1 MSITLFPQSKTEW
14 LPPEVFPDLSTAE
27 AIAIDLETCDPG
39 MKTSGPGWPTKNGY
53 VVGFALA
60 VDGWKGYF
68 PIRHG
73 GGGNLDEK
81 RVRKFVQ
88 SVLDFP
94 CDKIF
99 FNAAYD
105 VGWLKAEGFKISGR
119 IIDAM
124 IAAALIDENR
134 FSYSLNALG
143 FDYLQETKSEQGL
156 RDAAKEFGVDPKGE
170 LYKLPAMYVGEYAEQ
185 DAALTLKLWQYFKV
199 ELTKQELWNIFDLE
213 MELCPHLID
222 MTYRGVLFDT
232 DRAQQ
237 VYADF
242 NRREK
247 EALAQIKSLSGHQ
260 VDIWAAASI
269 AKAFDSLGI
278 EYPKTEKGAPSFTK
292 SFLSHHQHPI
302 AKAIVDAREYNKAN
316 GTFIEGLLG
325 YAKHDGRIHGHINQ
339 LRSDEG
345 GTVSGRLSMANPN
358 LQQIPARHPEI
369 GPAIRKLFLPEEG
382 EIWASLDFSQ
392 QEPRLAVHYAK
403 LLDLKG
409 ADKAAEAYI
418 TDPNTDFHQTV
429 ADMAGIG
436 RKQAKT
442 IGLGLLYGM
451 GKAKMANEL
460 DLSTEEASD
469 LIAKFHELVPFM
481 KGLVT
486 SVQRRVDHPASN
498 GAIRTLLG
506 RRCRFNLWEPTAFG
520 LHKPMPRE
528 QAVLEYGPSL
538 RRAYTYKGLNR
549 LIQGSAAD
557 QTKKSML
564 ACVEAGKLPLLQV
577 HDELCLS
584 VESVDQANKFAQAMM
599 DCVKLEVPSKVDIE
613 CGPSWGEAK

>member
-1 MSITLFPQSKTEW
+1 MTITLFPQLKTEW
-14 LPPEVFPDLSTAE
+14 MAPEVFPDLSAAE

-53 VVGFALA
+53 IVGFALA

-68 PIRHG
+68 PIRHE

-81 RVRKFVQ
+81 RVRTFVQ
-88 SVLDFP
+88 TVLDLP

-105 VGWLKAEGFKISGR
+105 VGWLKAEGFRINGR

-185 DAALTLKLWQYFKV
+185 DAMLTLKLWQYFKI
-199 ELTKQELWNIFDLE
+199 EIIKQELTDIFALE
-213 MELCPHLID
+213 SELCPHLID
-222 MTYRGVLFDT
+222 MTLRGVRFDKAKAET
-232 DRAQQ
+232 THEQFRL
-237 VYADF
+237 
-242 NRREK
+242 REQ
-247 EALAQIKSLSGHQ
+247 EALAQIKSLSGFSI
-260 VDIWAAASI
+260 DIWAAASI
-269 AKAFDSLGI
+269 AKAFDKLGI

-292 SFLSHHQHPI
+292 SFLAYHGHPI

-316 GTFIEGLLG
+316 GTFIEALLN
-325 YAKHDGRIHGHINQ
+325 YARYDGRIHGHINQ

-358 LQQIPARHPEI
+358 LQQIPARHWEI
-369 GPAIRKLFLPEEG
+369 GPAIRKLFIPEEG
-382 EIWASLDFSQ
+382 QIWASLDFSQ

-403 LLDLKG
+403 ILKLEG
-409 ADKAAEAYI
+409 SDKAAQAYI
-418 TDPNTDFHQTV
+418 TDPDTDFHQTV

-451 GKAKMANEL
+451 GKAKMAGEL
-460 DLSTEEASD
+460 DLSNEEAGE
-469 LIAKFHELVPFM
+469 LITKFHDLVPFM

-486 SVQRRVDHPASN
+486 AVQQRVDHPASN
-498 GAIRTLLG
+498 GSIRTLLG
-506 RRCRFNLWEPTAFG
+506 RRCRFNLWEPVEFG
-520 LHKPMPRE
+520 LHKPLPRE
-528 QAVLEYGPSL
+528 QAVLEYGPRL
-538 RRAYTYKGLNR
+538 KRAYTYKGLNR

-564 ACVEAGKLPLLQV
+564 ACVAAGKLPLLQV

-584 VESVDQANKFAQAMM
+584 VESVEEAQKYAQAMM
-599 DCVKLEVPSKVDIE
+599 DCVKLEVPSKIDVE
-613 CGPSWGEAK
+613 TGPSWGDAA

>member
-1 MSITLFPQSKTEW
+1 
-14 LPPEVFPDLSTAE
+14 
-27 AIAIDLETCDPG
+27 
-39 MKTSGPGWPTKNGY
+39 
-53 VVGFALA
+53 
-60 VDGWKGYF
+60 
-68 PIRHG
+68 
-73 GGGNLDEK
+73 
-81 RVRKFVQ
+81 
-88 SVLDFP
+88 
-94 CDKIF
+94 
-99 FNAAYD
+99 
-105 VGWLKAEGFKISGR
+105 
-119 IIDAM
+119 
-124 IAAALIDENR
+124 
-134 FSYSLNALG
+134 
-143 FDYLQETKSEQGL
+143 
-156 RDAAKEFGVDPKGE
+156 
-170 LYKLPAMYVGEYAEQ
+170 
-185 DAALTLKLWQYFKV
+185 
-199 ELTKQELWNIFDLE
+199 
-213 MELCPHLID
+213 
-222 MTYRGVLFDT
+222 
-232 DRAQQ
+232 
-237 VYADF
+237 
-242 NRREK
+242 
-247 EALAQIKSLSGHQ
+247 

-292 SFLSHHQHPI
+292 SFLSHHPHPI

>member
-1 MSITLFPQSKTEW
+1 MTITLFPSLKTEW
-14 LPPEVFPDLSTAE
+14 IAPDVFPDLSSAD

-53 VVGFALA
+53 IVGFALA

-81 RVRKFVQ
+81 RVRTFVQ
-88 SVLDFP
+88 TVLDLP
-94 CDKIF
+94 CEKIF

-105 VGWLKAEGFKISGR
+105 VGWLKAEGFRINGR

-185 DAALTLKLWQYFKV
+185 DAALTLKLWQFFKI
-199 ELTKQELWNIFDLE
+199 EIIKQELESIFQLE
-213 MELCPHLID
+213 SDLCPHLID
-222 MTYRGVLFDT
+222 MTLRGVRFDQA
-232 DRAQQ
+232 RAEQTM
-237 VYADF
+237 AAF
-242 NRREK
+242 KKK
-247 EALAQIKSLSGHQ
+247 ESDALAQIKSQSGLSL
-260 VDIWAAASI
+260 DIWASASI
-269 AKAFDSLGI
+269 AKAFDKLGI

-292 SFLSHHQHPI
+292 SFLAHHPHPV

-316 GTFIEGLLG
+316 GTFIEALMS

-369 GPAIRKLFLPEEG
+369 GPAIRSLFLPEEG
-382 EIWASLDFSQ
+382 ETWASLDFSQ

-418 TDPNTDFHQTV
+418 TNPETDFHQTV

-451 GKAKMANEL
+451 GKAKMAGEL
-460 DLSTEEASD
+460 DLSTEEAGE

-486 SVQRRVDHPASN
+486 AVQQRVDHPASN
-498 GAIRTLLG
+498 GSIRTLLG
-506 RRCRFNLWEPTAFG
+506 RRCRFNLWEPTEFG
-520 LHKPMPRE
+520 LHKPLPRE
-528 QAVLEYGPSL
+528 QAVLEYGPRL
-538 RRAYTYKGLNR
+538 KRAYTYKGLNR

-557 QTKKSML
+557 QTKRSML

-584 VESVDQANKFAQAMM
+584 VKDPQEANKFSQAMM
-599 DCVKLEVPSKVDIE
+599 DCVKLEVPSKVDVE
-613 CGPSWGEAK
+613 CGPSWGEAA

>member
-1 MSITLFPQSKTEW
+1 MTISILSQLRTEW
-14 LPPEVFPDLSTAE
+14 IAPEVFPDLSSASE
-27 AIAIDLETCDPG
+27 IAIDLETCDPG

-53 VVGFALA
+53 IVGFALA

-73 GGGNLDEK
+73 GGGNLDERK
-81 RVRKFVQ
+81 VRRFVQ
-88 SVLDFP
+88 TVLDLP
-94 CDKIF
+94 CNKIF
-99 FNAAYD
+99 FNAPYD
-105 VGWLKAEGFKISGR
+105 VGWLKAEGFRINGR

-143 FDYLQETKSEQGL
+143 FDFLQETKSEQGL

-185 DAALTLKLWQYFKV
+185 DAVLTLKLWQFFRIEMV
-199 ELTKQELWNIFDLE
+199 KQELLNIFNLE
-213 MELCPHLID
+213 TDLCPHLIE
-222 MTYRGVLFDT
+222 MTYRGVRFDQ
-232 DRAQQ
+232 DRAEQ
-237 VYADF
+237 VRFQFSA
-242 NRREK
+242 REK
-247 EALAQIKSLSGHQ
+247 MALAQVKSLSGVQ

-269 AKAFDSLGI
+269 AKAFDKLGI
-278 EYPKTEKGAPSFTK
+278 EYPRTEKGAPSFTK
-292 SFLSHHQHPI
+292 GFLSSHSHPI

-316 GTFIEGLLG
+316 GTFIDALVN
-325 YAKHDGRIHGHINQ
+325 YAKYDGRIHGHINQ

-369 GPAIRKLFLPEEG
+369 GPAIRSLFIPEEG

-403 LLDLKG
+403 LLELRG
-409 ADKAAEAYI
+409 ADKAAQAYL
-418 TDPNTDFHQTV
+418 TDPDTDFHQTV

-451 GKAKMANEL
+451 GKAKMAVEL
-460 DLSTEEASD
+460 DLSPEEAGD
-469 LIAKFHELVPFM
+469 LITKFHDLVPFM
-481 KGLVT
+481 RGLVT
-486 SVQRRVDHPASN
+486 AVQQRIDNPASK
-498 GAIRTLLG
+498 GSISTLLG
-506 RRCRFNLWEPTAFG
+506 RRCRFNLWEPTTFG
-520 LHKPMPRE
+520 LNKALPRE

-564 ACVEAGKLPLLQV
+564 ACIDAGKLPLLQV

-584 VESVDQANKFAQAMM
+584 VNSIEEANKYAQAMM
-599 DCVKLEVPSKVDIE
+599 DCVKLEVPSKVDVE
-613 CGPSWGEAK
+613 TGPSWGEAA

>member
-1 MSITLFPQSKTEW
+1 MTITLFPQLKTEW
-14 LPPEVFPDLSTAE
+14 IAPEVFPDLSSAE

-53 VVGFALA
+53 IVGFALA

-81 RVRKFVQ
+81 KVRKFVQ
-88 SVLDFP
+88 TVLDFP

-105 VGWLKAEGFKISGR
+105 VGWLKAEGFTINGR

-185 DAALTLKLWQYFKV
+185 DAALTLKLWQYFKIEMV
-199 ELTKQELWNIFDLE
+199 KQELNPIFDLE
-213 MELCPHLID
+213 TELCPHLID
-222 MTYRGVLFDT
+222 MTLRGVRFDM
-232 DRAQQ
+232 DRAERTFD
-237 VYADF
+237 AF
-242 NRREK
+242 HLREK
-247 EALAQIKSLSGHQ
+247 NALAQIKSLSGFSI
-260 VDIWAAASI
+260 DIWAAASI
-269 AKAFDSLGI
+269 AKAFDKLGI

-292 SFLSHHQHPI
+292 SFLAAHKHPI
-302 AKAIVDAREYNKAN
+302 AQAIVDAREYNKAN
-316 GTFIEGLLG
+316 GTFIEGLME
-325 YAKHDGRIHGHINQ
+325 YAKYDGRIHGHINQ

-403 LLDLKG
+403 LLGLKG

-418 TDPNTDFHQTV
+418 TDPDTDFHKTV
-429 ADMAGIG
+429 AEMAGIG

-460 DLSTEEASD
+460 DLSTEEASE

-486 SVQRRVDHPASN
+486 SVQQRVDHPASN
-498 GAIRTLLG
+498 GSIRTLLG

-538 RRAYTYKGLNR
+538 KRAYTYKGLNR

-564 ACVEAGKLPLLQV
+564 ACVQAGKLPLLQV

-599 DCVKLEVPSKVDIE
+599 DCVKLEVPSKVDVE
-613 CGPSWGEAK
+613 CGPSWGEAA

>member
-1 MSITLFPQSKTEW
+1 MTISLFPQLKTEW
-14 LPPEVFPDLSTAE
+14 MAPEVFPDLSSAE

-53 VVGFALA
+53 IVGFALA

-68 PIRHG
+68 PTRHG

-81 RVRKFVQ
+81 KVRKFVQ
-88 SVLDFP
+88 TVLDLP

-105 VGWLKAEGFKISGR
+105 VGWLKAEGFTINGR

-156 RDAAKEFGVDPKGE
+156 RDAAKEFDVDPKGE
-170 LYKLPAMYVGEYAEQ
+170 LYKLPALYVGEYAEQ
-185 DAALTLKLWQYFKV
+185 DAALTLKLWQFFKI
-199 ELTKQELWNIFDLE
+199 ELVKQELLAIFDLE
-213 MELCPHLID
+213 TALSPHLID
-222 MTYRGVLFDT
+222 MTMRGVRLDVN
-232 DRAQQ
+232 RAEQTKKKFLQ
-237 VYADF
+237 I
-242 NRREK
+242 EK
-247 EALAQIKSLSGHQ
+247 EALAQIKSLSGISL
-260 VDIWAAASI
+260 DIWAAASI
-269 AKAFDSLGI
+269 AKAFDKLGI

-292 SFLSHHQHPI
+292 SFLAHHPHPI
-302 AKAIVDAREYNKAN
+302 AKSIVDAREYNKAN
-316 GTFIEGLLG
+316 GTFIEALLS
-325 YAKHDGRIHGHINQ
+325 YAEHDGRIHGHINQ

-369 GPAIRKLFLPEEG
+369 GPAIRSLFLPEQD

-403 LLDLKG
+403 LLELKG

-418 TDPNTDFHQTV
+418 TNPDTDFHQTV

-451 GKAKMANEL
+451 GKGKMATEL
-460 DLSTEEASD
+460 DLSTEEASE
-469 LIAKFHELVPFM
+469 LIGKFHELVPFM

-486 SVQRRVDHPASN
+486 AVQQRVDHPASN
-498 GAIRTLLG
+498 GSVRTLLG
-506 RRCRFNLWEPTAFG
+506 RRCRFNLWEPTEFG
-520 LHKPMPRE
+520 LHKALPRE
-528 QAVLEYGPSL
+528 QAVLEYGPRL
-538 RRAYTYKGLNR
+538 KRAYTYKGLNR

-564 ACVEAGKLPLLQV
+564 ACIEAGKLPLLQV

-584 VESVDQANKFAQAMM
+584 VTSAEEANKFAQAMM
-599 DCVKLEVPSKVDIE
+599 DCVKLEVPSKVDVE
-613 CGPSWGEAK
+613 CGPSWGEAA

>member
-1 MSITLFPQSKTEW
+1 
-14 LPPEVFPDLSTAE
+14 
-27 AIAIDLETCDPG
+27 
-39 MKTSGPGWPTKNGY
+39 
-53 VVGFALA
+53 
-60 VDGWKGYF
+60 
-68 PIRHG
+68 
-73 GGGNLDEK
+73 LDEK
-81 RVRKFVQ
+81 RVRKYVQ
-88 SVLDFP
+88 DVLDLP

-105 VGWLKAEGFKISGR
+105 VGWLKAEGFSINGK

-156 RDAAKEFGVDPKGE
+156 RDAAKEFGVDPKAE

-185 DAALTLKLWQYFKV
+185 DAALTLKLWQYFKI
-199 ELTKQELWNIFDLE
+199 ELIKQELSSIFELE
-213 MELCPHLID
+213 SALCPILID
-222 MTYRGVLFDT
+222 MTFAGVRFDVS
-232 DRAQQ
+232 RAEQTMSS
-237 VYADF
+237 F
-242 NRREK
+242 KKKER
-247 EALAQIKSLSGHQ
+247 EALAQIKSLSGIS
-260 VDIWAAASI
+260 VDIWASASI
-269 AKAFDSLGI
+269 AKAFDKLGI
-278 EYPKTEKGAPSFTK
+278 SYGKTEKGAPSFTK
-292 SFLSHHQHPI
+292 NFLGSHTHPL
-302 AKAIVDAREYNKAN
+302 ARAIVDAREYNKAT
-316 GTFIEGLLG
+316 GTFVEGLLD
-325 YAKHDGRIHGHINQ
+325 YAKFDGRIHGHINQ

-369 GPAIRKLFLPEEG
+369 GPAIRSLFLPEEG

-409 ADKAAEAYI
+409 ADKAAEAYV
-418 TDPNTDFHQTV
+418 TNPDTDFHQTI

-451 GKAKMANEL
+451 GKGKMAGEL
-460 DLSTEEASD
+460 DLSTEEAGE
-469 LIAKFHELVPFM
+469 LISKFHGLVPFM

-486 SVQRRVDHPASN
+486 AVQQRVDHPASN
-498 GAIRTLLG
+498 GSVRTLLG
-506 RRCRFNLWEPTAFG
+506 RRCRFNLWEPTEFG
-520 LHKPMPRE
+520 LHKPLPRE
-528 QAVLEYGPSL
+528 QAVLEHGPRL
-538 RRAYTYKGLNR
+538 KRAYTYKGLNR

-564 ACVEAGKLPLLQV
+564 ACFQAGKLPLLQV

-584 VESVDQANKFAQAMM
+584 VGSVDEANKFAQIMM
-599 DCVKLEVPSKVDIE
+599 DCVKLEVPSKVDVE
-613 CGPSWGEAK
+613 TGPSWGEAE

>member
-1 MSITLFPQSKTEW
+1 MTISLFPQLKTEW
-14 LPPEVFPDLSTAE
+14 MAPEMFPDLSSAD

-53 VVGFALA
+53 IVGFALA
-60 VDGWKGYF
+60 TDGWKGYF

-81 RVRKFVQ
+81 KVRKYVQ
-88 SVLDFP
+88 TVLDLP

-99 FNAAYD
+99 FNAPYD
-105 VGWLKAEGFKISGR
+105 VGWLKAEGFKINGK

-185 DAALTLKLWQYFKV
+185 DAALTLKLWQFFKI
-199 ELTKQELWNIFDLE
+199 ELVKQELLSIFDLE
-213 MELCPHLID
+213 TSLSPHLID
-222 MTYRGVLFDT
+222 MTLRGVRLDLAKAEQTKKKFL
-232 DRAQQ
+232 QI
-237 VYADF
+237 
-242 NRREK
+242 EK
-247 EALAQIKSLSGHQ
+247 EALAQIKSLSGFSI
-260 VDIWAAASI
+260 DIWAAASI
-269 AKAFDSLGI
+269 AKAFDKLGI

-292 SFLSHHQHPI
+292 SFLAHHPHPI
-302 AKAIVDAREYNKAN
+302 AKSIVDAREYNKAN
-316 GTFIEGLLG
+316 GTFIEALLG
-325 YAKHDGRIHGHINQ
+325 YAKYDGRVHGHINQ

-369 GPAIRKLFLPEEG
+369 GPAIRSLFLPEED

-409 ADKAAEAYI
+409 ADKAADAYL
-418 TDPNTDFHQTV
+418 TNPDTDFHQTV

-451 GKAKMANEL
+451 GKGKMATEL
-460 DLSTEEASD
+460 DLSTEEASE
-469 LIAKFHELVPFM
+469 LITKFHELVPFM

-486 SVQRRVDHPASN
+486 AVQQRVDHPASN
-498 GAIRTLLG
+498 GSIRTLLG
-506 RRCRFNLWEPTAFG
+506 RRCRFNLWEPTEFG
-520 LHKPMPRE
+520 LHKALPRE
-528 QAVLEYGPSL
+528 QAVLEYGPRL
-538 RRAYTYKGLNR
+538 KRAYTYKGLNR

-564 ACVEAGKLPLLQV
+564 ACIDAGKLPLLQV

-584 VESVDQANKFAQAMM
+584 VKSVDEANKFAQLMM
-599 DCVKLEVPSKVDIE
+599 DCVKLEVPSKVDVE
-613 CGPSWGEAK
+613 CGPSWGEAA

>member
-1 MSITLFPQSKTEW
+1 MSITLFPQLKTEW

-185 DAALTLKLWQYFKV
+185 DAALTLKLWQYFKI
-199 ELTKQELWNIFDLE
+199 ELVKQELIPIFDLE

-222 MTYRGVLFDT
+222 MTYRGVRFDT

-242 NRREK
+242 TRREK
-247 EALAQIKSLSGHQ
+247 EALAQIKSFSGHQ

-292 SFLSHHQHPI
+292 SFLSHHPHPI

>member
-1 MSITLFPQSKTEW
+1 MTISLFPQLKTEW
-14 LPPEVFPDLSTAE
+14 MAPEVFPDLSSAE

-39 MKTSGPGWPTKNGY
+39 MKTSGPGWPTRNGY
-53 VVGFALA
+53 IVGFAVA

-73 GGGNLDEK
+73 GGGNLDEN

-88 SVLDFP
+88 DALDLP

-105 VGWLKAEGFKISGR
+105 VGWLKAEGFLIKGK

-156 RDAAKEFGVDPKGE
+156 RAAAKEFGVDPKGE

-185 DAALTLKLWQYFKV
+185 DAALTLKLWQYFKI
-199 ELTKQELWNIFDLE
+199 ELIKQELTNIFDLE
-213 MELCPHLID
+213 SALCPHLIN
-222 MTYRGVLFDT
+222 MTFEGVRFDVN
-232 DRAQQ
+232 RAQKTM
-237 VYADF
+237 ADF
-242 NRREK
+242 KKRER
-247 EALAQIKSLSGHQ
+247 EALAQIKRQSGVS
-260 VDIWAAASI
+260 VDIWASASI
-269 AKAFDSLGI
+269 AKAFDKLGI
-278 EYPKTEKGAPSFTK
+278 AYGKTEKGAPSFTK
-292 SFLSHHQHPI
+292 GFLASHPHPL
-302 AKAIVDAREYNKAN
+302 AKAIVDAREYNKAS
-316 GTFIEGLLG
+316 GTFVESLLD
-325 YAKHDGRIHGHINQ
+325 YAKYDGRIHGHINQ

-369 GPAIRKLFLPEEG
+369 GPAIRSLFLPEEG
-382 EIWASLDFSQ
+382 ETWASLDFSQ

-403 LLDLKG
+403 LLELKG

-418 TDPNTDFHQTV
+418 TNPETDFHQTV
-429 ADMAGIG
+429 ADMAGID

-451 GKAKMANEL
+451 GKGKMAVEL
-460 DLSTEEASD
+460 DLSTEEAGE
-469 LIAKFHELVPFM
+469 LIGKFHELVPFM

-486 SVQRRVDHPASN
+486 AVQQRVDNPASN
-498 GAIRTLLG
+498 GSIRTLLG
-506 RRCRFNLWEPTAFG
+506 RRCRFNLWEPTEFG
-520 LHKPMPRE
+520 LHKPLPRE
-528 QAVLEYGPSL
+528 QAVLEYGPRL

-557 QTKKSML
+557 QTKRAML
-564 ACVEAGKLPLLQV
+564 ACIQAGELPLLQV

-584 VESVDQANKFAQAMM
+584 VLSPDEANIFAQAMM

-613 CGPSWGEAK
+613 TGPSWGEAS